1 MIHTYKDL
9 QVWKKAVALTLEIY
23 KITGMFPKQEI
34 FGLTSQ
40 MRRSAVS
47 IPSNI
52 AEGKLRGGS
61 KECRQFFLIAFGS
74 GGELETQ
81 IEISKQL
88 PIMKNLNYNKVS
100 SLLDEVMKM
109 LNVLI
114 NKTLEPKKF

>member
-9 QVWKKAVALTLEIY
+9 SVWKKAITLDLAIY
-23 KITGMFPKQEI
+23 KTTEQFPKQEI

-40 MRRSAVS
+40 MRRASVS

-52 AEGKLRGGS
+52 AEGKLRGSS

-81 IEISKQL
+81 IEIAKQL
-88 PIMKNLNYNKVS
+88 STTKNLNYS
-100 SLLDEVMKM
+100 EIDSLLEEIMKM

-114 NKTLEPKKF
+114 NKTLEPKV